1 MDRKLRAWNLQQKQM
16 YSHEQLMELRLE
28 FIGTI
33 QQLTNELKFGFE
45 FMESIGKQDKNS
57 TEIYVNDLVRLKPF
71 SWAYPHHVVYNENMC
86 CYEMID
92 RDGDVKRF
100 YDLDYDEELGIE
112 IIGNVLEN
120 PNWMNH

>member
-28 FIGTI
+28 FIGTLL
-33 QQLTNELKFGFE
+33 QLTNELKFGFE
-45 FMESIGKQDKNS
+45 FMESIGKQDKDS
-57 TEIYVNDLVRLKPF
+57 TEIYVNDLVKPF
-71 SWAYPHHVVYNENMC
+71 SYSYPHQVVYNEHMC

-100 YDLDYDEELGIE
+100 SDIDYDEEIE